1 MISYLDNQKNGV
13 LFRFAAGCVK
23 EEVFVRNF
31 LMILSLATGMLVGQ
45 ASALPKVENMEVSHK
60 PGGPVYI
67 TYDLDERAV
76 VTLDIS
82 TNGVSIGAEN
92 FTNIKGDVNRLV
104 DPGED
109 LQIKWDQRKSWPG
122 LPVENVTFTVRAW
135 STNAPPDYLV
145 YDFVNCRTNFYVSA
159 AALPDGGLA
168 NDVYKTDRIVL
179 RKIPAKNV
187 EWVMGP
193 STSEETSRD
202 PKANIYSAS
211 EVSRP
216 VTLTEDFY
224 IGIFEMTQA
233 QYRHGGGTTTSTYVG
248 DDADVHPVEGMQ
260 AYIVQGTR
268 SLADGRKRP
277 EGFVKTIR
285 TKTGI
290 DFDIPSEAQW
300 EFACRAGTR
309 TSINSGFDIVKASG
323 DENMDAV
330 AWTVHN
336 SGLITHPVGMK
347 PANKWGLYDMHGN
360 VSEFCADWFGPL
372 TADAVTDPVG
382 CDRTTAGSKRVL
394 RGGGCQHSESCKCR
408 SAYRT
413 GTLSA
418 AGDYGFRL
426 IAPVTLKW

>member
-1 MISYLDNQKNGV
+1 MKKQLLI
-13 LFRFAAGCVK
+13 LFGAIGAFCVFAAPPIVSDV
-23 EEVFVRNF
+23 EVGNVHGK
-31 LMILSLATGMLVGQ
+31 A
-45 ASALPKVENMEVSHK
+45 
-60 PGGPVYI
+60 VYI
-67 TYDLDERAV
+67 TYELSGRAI
-76 VTLDIS
+76 VTLDVS
-82 TNGVSIGAEN
+82 TNGVSIGEEN
-92 FTNIKGDVNRLV
+92 FTRLSGAVNRIV
-104 DPGED
+104 DPEAD
-109 LQIKWDQRKSWPG
+109 TLKIKWDQRRDWPG
-122 LPVENVTFTVRAW
+122 VPVENVEFTLRAW
-135 STNAPPDYLV
+135 STNSPPDYLV

-159 AALPDGGLA
+159 AALPDGGLT
-168 NDVYKTDRIVL
+168 NDIYKTDRIVL

-193 STSEETSRD
+193 SASEETSRD
-202 PKANIYSAS
+202 PEANIYSAS

-233 QYRHGGGTTTSTYVG
+233 QYRHGGGTTTSKYVG

-268 SLADGRKRP
+268 SLADGRKSSG
-277 EGFVKTIR
+277 GFVKTIR

-290 DFDIPSEAQW
+290 DFDVPSEAQW
-300 EFACRAGTR
+300 EFACRGGVR
-309 TSINSGFDIVKASG
+309 TSINSGFDIVEASG

-382 CDRTTAGSKRVL
+382 CDQTTAGSKRVL

-418 AGDYGFRL
+418 GGDYGFRL